1 MFGSRAVVL
10 GLGIGTIRRGW
21 GAQAVKRQHTLVVA
35 GLVGVVTGFGLTAC
49 DQSVGDALDDASLVG
64 AVTGRPVSPADT
76 ARARVR
82 NESASRAD
90 VTLRFIQDATV
101 VHLAFV
107 RVLPGTVTTVTSP
120 EPVDLVELSGISDGG
135 EALSNVTFVF
145 GVDFDEV
152 SPAEYL
158 VRDGAMGEP
167 VGGPS
172 QGPSARTTLLLVEP
186 AEDVA
191 VSLGSTVEVRWED
204 ASGDPGAV
212 VSLYLRPVGSTDE
225 EDWIPVSPAIG
236 ASLDGTNDRIAIVI
250 EGVSEGVYAVVAR
263 ISDGAAVA
271 TAVAPGFVD
280 VRSDPFNQAPSLT
293 IVAPASQVQVREG
306 DSVTVQWRDTDPDD
320 NATILFTLESTD
332 RVTGPVGTFTVS
344 PPIAEDPDG
353 ATADS
358 STVLIRDILPGLYD
372 LVGTIDDGRLIG
384 TARLDAAVRVLPEP
398 DNDPPQLTLSEPA
411 EDVDVSRG
419 DSILVRWTDADA
431 NENARISLLLD
442 PHPSSVALDGDEI
455 LLVSSLG
462 EDADGSGDRVTLG
475 IPAGVPSGRYRVAG
489 VITDGL
495 IQVVAQAPGIVYVE
509 RPASNSVGGGGGGSD
524 GVDSGGGGGGGP
536 GGGIGGP
543 GGGDDGEDDD
553 PGELISPVTI
563 TILDSADDVLIEG
576 SEPFDVL
583 VETGAPVDVERRRY
597 FLSNLPYGGDVR
609 VDVTPVDAPISKR
622 SEVSIQTDAVPNAAW
637 PRRFDLE
644 IETISEGRLGLHVA
658 PRPVWIRQEVAVS
671 NLEWVGNPCGM
682 DGTVS
687 LIEEPFARVNLTWY
701 GGGYEDRDSMT
712 HVHFWLTSNGEVPED
727 GVGDST
733 HELIYRRYSSPNE
746 YQVFGMALEPVSDEV
761 LDMLRPRY
769 PVVPNTVGPG
779 VDPGMYYLVTVLD
792 PDGPGRTV
800 SAPHAEQVEFC
811 DPSH

>member
-1 MFGSRAVVL
+1 MFVSRAVVL

-21 GAQAVKRQHTLVVA
+21 GAQAVKRPHILLVA
-35 GLVGVVTGFGLTAC
+35 GLAGVIIGFGLTAC
-49 DQSVGDALDDASLVG
+49 DQSVGDASLVDP
-64 AVTGRPVSPADT
+64 VTGRPVNLVDT

-82 NESASRAD
+82 NESTSRAD
-90 VTLRFIQDATV
+90 VTLRFIRDATV

-107 RVLPGTVTTVTSP
+107 RVLPQTVTTVTSP

-145 GVDFDEV
+145 GVDFNEV

-172 QGPSARTTLLLVEP
+172 QGPSARTTLSLLQP
-186 AEDVA
+186 AEDIA

-204 ASGDPGAV
+204 TSGDPGAI
-212 VSLYLRPVGSTDE
+212 VSLYLRPVGSADE
-225 EDWIPVSPAIG
+225 ADWIPVSPAIG

-250 EGVSEGVYAVVAR
+250 EGVGEGTYEVVAR
-263 ISDGAAVA
+263 IADGVAVE
-271 TAVAPGFVD
+271 TAVAPGLIG

-293 IVAPASQVQVREG
+293 IVAPAVQVLVREG

-332 RVTGPVGTFTVS
+332 RVTGPVDTFTVS

-353 ATADS
+353 ATADA
-358 STVLIRDILPGLYD
+358 STILIRDILPGLYD
-372 LVGTIDDGRLIG
+372 LVGTIDDGQLIG
-384 TARLDAAVRVLPEP
+384 TARLEAAVRVLPEP

-411 EDVDVSRG
+411 EDVDVSTG

-431 NENARISLLLD
+431 NDNARISLLLD
-442 PHPSSVALDGDEI
+442 PHPSPVALDGDEI

-462 EDADGSGDRVTLG
+462 ENADGSGDRVTLG
-475 IPAGVPSGRYRVAG
+475 IPAGVPSGPYRLAG

-495 IQVVAQAPGIVYVE
+495 TQVVAQAPGIVYVD

-536 GGGIGGP
+536 GGGSGGP
-543 GGGDDGEDDD
+543 GIDDDGGDDD
-553 PGELISPVTI
+553 PAEPISPVTI
-563 TILDSADDVLIEG
+563 TILDSAEDVLIEG

-583 VETGAPVDVERRRY
+583 VETGAPVVVERRRY

-622 SEVSIQTDAVPNAAW
+622 SEVSIQTDAVPNDAW

-644 IETISEGRLGLHVA
+644 IETISEGQLGLHVA

-671 NLEWVGNPCGM
+671 NLEWVGDPCGM
-682 DGTVS
+682 DGMDGTVA

-701 GGGYEDRDSMT
+701 GGGYEDRDNMT
-712 HVHFWLTSNGEVPED
+712 HVQFWLTSDGEVPED

-733 HELIYRRYSSPNE
+733 HELIYRQYSSPNE
-746 YQVFGMALEPVSDEV
+746 YQVFGMALEPVSEEV

-779 VDPGMYYLVTVLD
+779 VDPGIYYLVTVLD
-792 PDGPGRTV
+792 PDGPDRTV
-800 SAPHAEQVEFC
+800 SAPHSERLEFC
-811 DPSH
+811 DRSH